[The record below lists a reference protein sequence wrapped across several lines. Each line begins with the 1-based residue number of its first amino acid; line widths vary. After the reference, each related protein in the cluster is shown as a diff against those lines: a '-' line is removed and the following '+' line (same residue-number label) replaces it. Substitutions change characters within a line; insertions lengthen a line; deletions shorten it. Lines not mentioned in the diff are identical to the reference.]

1 MFTVVRTT
9 ASYSND
15 VFGGLN
21 RLLAATAVAGAAV
34 AFLVAPSS
42 ALACG
47 GGPSAENV
55 YKPCLPSGGGGKPTG
70 SGAPKSGGPS
80 TAPSSG
86 NSTPATPIKTHAAQA
101 LKHAGKDRRFLAL
114 LVHHGP
120 SRLLEEDAATRDAGT
135 PTALG
140 SAFDLGSGPT
150 ALLIV
155 LAGTAVLL
163 LGGSGMRAWRSRHR
177 A

>member
-1 MFTVVRTT
+1 M
-9 ASYSND
+9 
-15 VFGGLN
+15 FGGLN

-42 ALACG
+42 ALACS
-47 GGPSAENV
+47 GGPSAVNV
-55 YKPCLPSGGGGKPTG
+55 YKPCLPTGGGGKPTG
-70 SGAPKSGGPS
+70 GGPN
-80 TAPSSG
+80 TAPGSG
-86 NSTPATPIKTHAAQA
+86 NSTPAVPIKTHAAQA
-101 LKHAGKDRRFLAL
+101 LKHAGKDRRLLSL

-120 SRLLEEDAATRDAGT
+120 SRLLQEDAATRNAGA

-155 LAGTAVLL
+155 LAGTALLL
-163 LGGSGMRAWRSRHR
+163 LGGSGMRLWRNRHR